1 MLKFLEKVRVVG
13 VARRNSYFMPLC
25 GLLGLLSSSPSLATT
40 KAPPPPPRS
49 PQCEL
54 ISKGPGVALQTQEI
68 LLHNFLNEWLDAVR
82 TDQWSR
88 IEGFFHP
95 RAKRTKD
102 LGEKIKMI
110 LKNRYDV
117 PWQFSVFR
125 VWRITTPEAHKAI
138 LDSCPDASG
147 ASIIVQNGY
156 ETQYMVWLQIMGQNE
171 LGRMMIAVAPDKGR
185 MYATA
190 LRLQQWTQQG
200 EDAEAW
206 VQKAETAFKA
216 DQKIPA
222 YFALDVAHKLLAG
235 EDLLIYPRQ
244 RQILDARNGIVSQA
258 ELVKK
263 LNEALNVKSI
273 AYIGSL
279 LTKEGTGILLRE
291 VIEKQEPTSDLQKRC
306 LSRGEALIK
315 LGWLA
320 AGKTGLRCN
329 YIFPGMDPERDSPMG
344 GLYFAPEDLVNT
356 KK

>member
-1 MLKFLEKVRVVG
+1 
-13 VARRNSYFMPLC
+13 MPVC
-25 GLLGLLSSSPSLATT
+25 GLLGLLLTSSSLSAT
-40 KAPPPPPRS
+40 KATPPSPQL

-68 LLHNFLNEWLDAVR
+68 LLHNFLNEFLDAAR
-82 TDQWSR
+82 TDKWGK
-88 IEGFFHP
+88 IEGLFHP

-102 LGEKIKMI
+102 VGDKMKAI
-110 LKNRYDV
+110 LQNRYDT

-125 VWRITTPEAHKAI
+125 VWRISIPYARKAI
-138 LDSCPDASG
+138 LDSCPESG
-147 ASIIVQNGY
+147 GAQIIAQNGY

-171 LGRMMIAVAPDKGR
+171 LGRIMLAVAPDKGR

-200 EDAEAW
+200 EDAEVW
-206 VQKAETAFKA
+206 VQRAEERFKA

-222 YFALDVAHKLLAG
+222 YLALDVAQKLLAG

-244 RQILDARNGIVSQA
+244 RQIIDARNGIVSQA

-263 LNEALNVKSI
+263 LNETLNINTI

-279 LTKEGTGILLRE
+279 LTKEGTGILIRE
-291 VIEKQEPTSDLQKRC
+291 VIEKQEVTSILQERC
-306 LSRGEALIK
+306 KSRAEGLIK
-315 LGWLA
+315 MGWLV

-329 YIFPGMDPERDSPMG
+329 YIFPGMDPEKDSQMG
-344 GLYFAPEDLVNT
+344 GFYFAPEDLINT